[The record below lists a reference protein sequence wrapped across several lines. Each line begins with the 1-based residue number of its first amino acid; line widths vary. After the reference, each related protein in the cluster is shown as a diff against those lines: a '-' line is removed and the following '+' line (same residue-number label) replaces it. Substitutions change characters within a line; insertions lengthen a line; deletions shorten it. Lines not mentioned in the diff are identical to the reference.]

1 MNKQHQIG
9 REILQITY
17 RCKRLVFAKQMAAG
31 VDKEIIMNGRILG
44 FLSSNEG
51 RDIFQKDIEQET
63 SLTKS
68 SVSNLLTKMEQK
80 GLIKRQSIAGDARL
94 KKIVLTELG
103 SQINEKNR
111 KAIDAVDMN
120 FVRGLTVEEQ
130 DQLLRILKKI
140 NCNMKGMEE
149 ESRHDCRKDIY
160 DA

>member
-17 RCKRLVFAKQMAAG
+17 RCKRLVFAKQMEEG
-31 VDKEIIMNGRILG
+31 VDKEIIMNGRILS
-44 FLSSNEG
+44 FLAANEN

-80 GLIKRQSIAGDARL
+80 GLIQRQSIPGDARL

-103 SQINEKNR
+103 SQINAKNL
-111 KAIDAVDMN
+111 KAIDAVDVN
-120 FVRGLTVEEQ
+120 FVRGLSTEEQ
-130 DQLLRILKKI
+130 NQLLRILKKI
-140 NCNMKGMEE
+140 NCNMKEMEE
-149 ESRHDCRKDIY
+149 ETRHD
-160 DA
+160 

>member
-17 RCKRLVFAKQMAAG
+17 RCKRLVFAEQLAAG
-31 VDKEIIMNGRILG
+31 VDKEIVMNGRILG
-44 FLSSNEG
+44 FLAANKD

-80 GLIKRQSIAGDARL
+80 GLIQRQSIIGDARL

-103 SQINEKNR
+103 CQVNEKNL

-120 FVRGLTVEEQ
+120 FVRGLTAEEQ

-140 NCNMKGMEE
+140 NCNMKEMEE
-149 ESRHDCRKDIY
+149 ETRHD
-160 DA
+160 